1 MANVAPEFGH
11 AETAALL
18 DLADLELIAV
28 PPFAASGIAGKLAE
42 LVTQSGR
49 AAKWLHGSSA
59 DQADHQLL
67 AKIGGH
73 YFFSHPAIREAREAL
88 FANIRA
94 TVLHGDPEQLIEDRI
109 TASIR
114 RYIDIFTE
122 TAIADSAS
130 SAPSRMS

>member
-1 MANVAPEFGH
+1 
-11 AETAALL
+11 
-18 DLADLELIAV
+18 
-28 PPFAASGIAGKLAE
+28 
-42 LVTQSGR
+42 
-49 AAKWLHGSSA
+49 
-59 DQADHQLL
+59 LL

-114 RYIDIFTE
+114 RYVDIFTE
-122 TAIADSAS
+122 SAIADSAS
-130 SAPSRMS
+130 NAPSRMS

>member
-1 MANVAPEFGH
+1 MTSTVQRPLSA
-11 AETAALL
+11 TT
-18 DLADLELIAV
+18 
-28 PPFAASGIAGKLAE
+28 
-42 LVTQSGR
+42 TQSGR

-114 RYIDIFTE
+114 RYVDIFTE
-122 TAIADSAS
+122 SVIADSAS
-130 SAPSRMS
+130 NAPSRMS